1 MAWIRA
7 VVAPCSLT
15 LTANSALALRYK
27 ALLARKAVLGHKVQ
41 PALRVPRGRKVHL
54 AQLAHKAQ
62 PAILVLQVPKVQR
75 ELLVHRGKWVR
86 QVQ

>member
-1 MAWIRA
+1 M
-7 VVAPCSLT
+7 T

-27 ALLARKAVLGHKVQ
+27 ALLARKAVLGH
-41 PALRVPRGRKVHL
+41 KVHL